1 MFLDKIFKKK
11 KIIIN
16 GKEYRVKFITS
27 HIYRNCISDIYLTE
41 NNLWI
46 EIKNNNY
53 DKPLIIAKEDI
64 KRILININDIKVYEK
79 YFSELGEK

>member
-1 MFLDKIFKKK
+1 MFLDKIFRKK

-16 GKEYRVKFITS
+16 GREYRVKHITY
-27 HIYRNCISDIYLTE
+27 HIYHNCTSNIYLTE

-64 KRILININDIKVYEK
+64 KRILISMNDIKVYEK
-79 YFSELGEK
+79 YFG